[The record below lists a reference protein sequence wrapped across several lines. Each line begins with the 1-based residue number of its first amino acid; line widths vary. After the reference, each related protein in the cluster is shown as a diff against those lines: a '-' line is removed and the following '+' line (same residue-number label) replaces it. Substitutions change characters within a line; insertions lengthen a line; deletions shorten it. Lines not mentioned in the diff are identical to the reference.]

1 VTVAAWPQGLV
12 VEEDARG
19 ARIAVSEGPHRR
31 RALPLAPAVVRFA
44 RQLEVEAATGHRPED
59 TYRTPGAADGGP
71 LDFTE
76 AAFAQ
81 LVRFAL
87 QDDGTL
93 SRYVDYDR
101 LLGPGA
107 PPARPREVSV
117 ILTKRCNLRCLHCYN
132 DSALRDPHELQDD
145 EKLRLVDYLGRWGVT
160 VLNLT
165 GGEPTIDPTFAGVLA
180 LARRHRMGVKIST
193 NAWHLPGALLDAI
206 RAGTV
211 IQLSISLDG
220 ADAATHDHLRQRRG
234 SFDRVLASLRL
245 LEECR
250 PRTVVLNAGVHLGS
264 LEQMDVIAGLAAAA
278 PVDVV
283 AFKPITFTGRP
294 HGDASFVLG
303 HSELADFART
313 RDRLRREYAG
323 RLVIDGKL
331 TGDDVQPE
339 LQEDL
344 SCQAAQTAMVVQADG
359 RLLPCDT
366 LAGVPDAPNVRDVAP
381 MTAWLGD
388 PVFDWFRGIRDSSS
402 GGCGTSGCP
411 GNAASKAIRGADR
424 AAAAPVFVPLQQLRP
439 RT

>member
-1 VTVAAWPQGLV
+1 MTTAAWPQGLV

-19 ARIAVSEGPHRR
+19 TRIEVHDGGECR
-31 RALPLAPAVVRFA
+31 RALPLARDVVPFA
-44 RQLEVEAATGHRPED
+44 RRLASEAAHGRRPEATRGSD
-59 TYRTPGAADGGP
+59 GGAA
-71 LDFTE
+71 DFTE

-81 LVRFAL
+81 LARFAL
-87 QDDGTL
+87 QDEGAL

-101 LLGPGA
+101 LLGPGS

-132 DSALRDPHELQDD
+132 DSALRDPHELGDE
-145 EKLRLVDYLGRWGVT
+145 EKLLLVDYLGRWGVT
-160 VLNLT
+160 VLTLT

-180 LARRHRMGVKIST
+180 LARQHRMGVKIST
-193 NAWHLPGALLDAI
+193 NAWHLPAALLEGL
-206 RAGTV
+206 RTGTV

-234 SFDRVLASLRL
+234 SFDRVVASLRL

-250 PRTVVLNAGVHLGS
+250 PRTVVLNAGIHLGS
-264 LEQMDVIAGLAAAA
+264 LQQMEVIAGLAAAG

-294 HGDASFVLG
+294 GGDASFVLG
-303 HSELADFART
+303 HAELAEFARI
-313 RDRLRREYAG
+313 RDQLRREYAG
-323 RLVIDGKL
+323 RLVVDGKL

-344 SCQAAQTAMVVQADG
+344 SCQAAQTAMVVHADG

-388 PVFDWFRGIRDSSS
+388 PVFGAFREIRDRSS

-411 GNAASKAIRGADR
+411 GHAASAAISASRRGVV
-424 AAAAPVFVPLQQLRP
+424 AAPVFVPLQQLRT
-439 RT
+439 RA

>member
-1 VTVAAWPQGLV
+1 VTTATWPQGLL

-19 ARIAVSEGPHRR
+19 ARIAVHHGGQRR
-31 RALPLAPAVVRFA
+31 RALPLAPDVVPFA
-44 RQLEVEAATGHRPED
+44 RRLAGEAATGHRPQGNPES
-59 TYRTPGAADGGP
+59 DGVTG
-71 LDFTE
+71 DFTE

-81 LVRFAL
+81 LARFAL
-87 QDDGTL
+87 QDDGAL

-101 LLGPGA
+101 LLGPGS

-132 DSALRDPHELQDD
+132 DSALRDPHELGDA
-145 EKLRLVDYLGRWGVT
+145 EKLQLVDYLGRWGVT

-180 LARRHRMGVKIST
+180 LARRHRMGVKVST
-193 NAWHLPGALLDAI
+193 NAWHLPAALLEGI
-206 RAGTV
+206 RTGTV

-234 SFDRVLASLRL
+234 SFDRVLASLRVL
-245 LEECR
+245 AECR
-250 PRTVVLNAGVHLGS
+250 PRTVVLNAGIHLGS
-264 LEQMDVIAGLAAAA
+264 LEQMEVIASLAAAG

-294 HGDASFVLG
+294 GGDASFVLG
-303 HSELADFART
+303 HAELAAFART
-313 RDRLRREYAG
+313 RDRLRRKYAG
-323 RLVIDGKL
+323 RLVVDGKL

-344 SCQAAQTAMVVQADG
+344 SCQAAQTAMVVHADG

-366 LAGVPDAPNVRDVAP
+366 LAGVPDAPNLRDVAP
-381 MTAWLGD
+381 MTAWLAD
-388 PVFDWFRGIRDSSS
+388 PVFDSFREIRDRSS

-411 GNAASKAIRGADR
+411 GHAASTAISASRRG
-424 AAAAPVFVPLQQLRP
+424 AAAPVFVPLQQLRT
-439 RT
+439 RA